1 VGNPIVPPGGRVY
14 GSTERVSGLTGFRE
28 GLMELWEGGLV
39 VLRGGS
45 LVSLRGSGLME
56 GRLMRSRGEEYRNVI
71 PFMDSGTTSYLL
83 ARMADNSAKVEAK
96 SPLVSGD
103 LKAKV
108 SPHLAVSACC

>member
-1 VGNPIVPPGGRVY
+1 
-14 GSTERVSGLTGFRE
+14 
-28 GLMELWEGGLV
+28 
-39 VLRGGS
+39 
-45 LVSLRGSGLME
+45 
-56 GRLMRSRGEEYRNVI
+56 VI
-71 PFMDSGTTSYLL
+71 PLMDSGTTSYLL